1 VAKIAIPVGTGQL
14 VRHFTRDSRL
24 EELNVPAGLL
34 YTLNSKMA
42 IRMTNTAATTA
53 PKCHIVFDRVID
65 RDAVI
70 IKLIV
75 TKWRAT
81 KSTLLRAEEVEVPPN
96 PKLNSPSNPNAQSNW
111 NSKEKLLDG
120 KASPQREESIDGDLR
135 RIGIGIGTR
144 ERLE

>member
-1 VAKIAIPVGTGQL
+1 MGDQLPHLKKWHAEIVAKIAIPVGTGQL
-14 VRHFTRDSRL
+14 VHNFTRDSSL

-53 PKCHIVFDRVID
+53 PKCHIVFNRVID
-65 RDAVI
+65 QDAVI

-81 KSTLLRAEEVEVPPN
+81 KSTLVRAEEVEVPPK
-96 PKLNSPSNPNAQSNW
+96 PKIELSVKP
-111 NSKEKLLDG
+111 KCTVKLEL
-120 KASPQREESIDGDLR
+120 
-135 RIGIGIGTR
+135 
-144 ERLE
+144 